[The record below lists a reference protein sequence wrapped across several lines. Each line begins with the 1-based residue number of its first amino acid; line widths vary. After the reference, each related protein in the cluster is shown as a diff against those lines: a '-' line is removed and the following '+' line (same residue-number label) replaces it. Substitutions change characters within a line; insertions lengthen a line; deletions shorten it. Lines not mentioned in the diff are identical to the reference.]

1 MRQLKFQLW
10 HMVGKNTVQRLKMVV
25 STHQRQKPL
34 LLACRISTQESTGTT
49 PANKLFG
56 KEGHMYV
63 SWSLVYGAYT
73 DKEDIHVHVYVYSYK
88 GKVVSVHE
96 FSITP

>member
-1 MRQLKFQLW
+1 
-10 HMVGKNTVQRLKMVV
+10 MVRKNTLQRLKMVV

-34 LLACRISTQESTGTT
+34 LLLACRISTQEATGTT

-63 SWSLVYGAYT
+63 CPGAST
-73 DKEDIHVHVYVYSYK
+73 DKKDIYSYK
-88 GKVVSVHE
+88 GKVVSVL
-96 FSITP
+96 SAMKACGGVDV